1 MNDKIK
7 PVEKIQFYKACAALL
22 ITISFLLIST
32 IITKGTSLYIGTSIL
47 SGIAITIIVL
57 SLQEWTVHRYLY
69 HRYHKNFI
77 MKHIYSIHHIG
88 HHSVIFPPE
97 RYVTNGEV
105 KRHPIFEND
114 VKELGKS
121 KFSNI
126 LTRLS
131 HSGSYILLSC
141 ITIIGPCWLITKNGI
156 LLISTLVSTI
166 IICHVVVTVHD
177 AIHYPSQHP
186 YMQNQKWFK
195 FLDNHHLIHHIDTE
209 KNVNFLLPICDFL
222 FGTMR
227 FSLSKNEIDKFGTL
241 DLAKKN
247 LLGYSEPAKKVLKT
261 EKISQHTS
269 SIRHF

>member
-1 MNDKIK
+1 MKNKIK
-7 PVEKIQFYKACAALL
+7 PLEKNQFYIACSILFV
-22 ITISFLLIST
+22 TISLLLMST

-47 SGIAITIIVL
+47 SGIAITVIGL

-69 HRYHKNFI
+69 HRYHKNFL
-77 MKHIYSIHHIG
+77 MKHIYTIHHVG

-97 RYVTNGEV
+97 RYVTKGEV

-114 VKELGKS
+114 VKKLGES

-141 ITIIGPCWLITKNGI
+141 MTIIAPCWLITKNGI
-156 LLISTLVSTI
+156 LLTSTLFSTI
-166 IICHVVVTVHD
+166 IICHFVVTVHD
-177 AIHYPSQHP
+177 AIHYPSKHP

-227 FSLSKNEIDKFGTL
+227 LSLSESEIDKFGTL
-241 DLAKKN
+241 DIAKNN
-247 LLGYSEPAKKVLKT
+247 LLGYSEPAKEILKIDR
-261 EKISQHTS
+261 ISQHKP
-269 SIRHF
+269 IRHF

>member
-1 MNDKIK
+1 MNNKIE
-7 PVEKIQFYKACAALL
+7 PIEKNQFYVACSLL
-22 ITISFLLIST
+22 LGTISFLLIST

-141 ITIIGPCWLITKNGI
+141 ITIIGPCWLITRNGI

>member
-1 MNDKIK
+1 MNNKIK
-7 PVEKIQFYKACAALL
+7 PVEKKRFYVACSILV
-22 ITISFLLIST
+22 ITITLLLIST
-32 IITKGTSLYIGTSIL
+32 IISKGTSLFLGTSIL
-47 SGIAITIIVL
+47 SGIAITVIGL

-69 HRYHKNFI
+69 HRYHKNFL
-77 MKHIYSIHHIG
+77 MKHIYTIHHIG
-88 HHSVIFPPE
+88 HHSVIFPPD
-97 RYVTNGEV
+97 RYVTKGEV

-114 VKELGKS
+114 VKELGES

-141 ITIIGPCWLITKNGI
+141 MTIITPCWLITKNGI
-156 LLISTLVSTI
+156 LFTSTLFSTI
-166 IICHVVVTVHD
+166 IICHIVITVHD

-222 FGTMR
+222 FGTIR
-227 FSLSKNEIDKFGTL
+227 FSLSDNEKDKFGTL
-241 DLAKKN
+241 DIAKKN
-247 LLGYSEPAKKVLKT
+247 LLGHSEPAKVVLKK
-261 EKISQHTS
+261 EKISQHRT
-269 SIRHF
+269 IRHF

>member
-32 IITKGTSLYIGTSIL
+32 IITKGTSLYVGTSIL
-47 SGIAITIIVL
+47 SGIAITLIGL

-69 HRYHKNFI
+69 HRHHKNFL
-77 MKHIYSIHHIG
+77 MKKIYTIHHIG

-97 RYVTNGEV
+97 RYVTNGEI

-131 HSGSYILLSC
+131 HSGFYILLSSL
-141 ITIIGPCWLITKNGI
+141 TIIAPCWLITKNGI
-156 LLISTLVSTI
+156 LLTSTLISTVL
-166 IICHVVVTVHD
+166 ICHIVVTVHD

-186 YMQNQKWFK
+186 YLQNQKWFK

-209 KNVNFLLPICDFL
+209 KNVNFLLPICDVL
-222 FGTMR
+222 FGTIR
-227 FSLSKNEIDKFGTL
+227 LSLSDNEIDKFGTL
-241 DLAKKN
+241 DIAKKN
-247 LLGYSEPAKKVLKT
+247 LLGHSEPAKQALKKEET
-261 EKISQHTS
+261 SQYKTTS
-269 SIRHF
+269 HF